1 MRAAA
6 LALLAALAAALSVP
20 LAAAPAAAQVRVTFV
35 APERYTDAQN
45 RYGSGLSPRVVL
57 AEMRRL
63 FETLGNP
70 VLAPGQTLDIAV
82 LDIDLA
88 GLDQPSFGTGQGV
101 RVVTD
106 ITPPRF
112 RLRYALKERG
122 RTVLA
127 AEEVV
132 SDINFLLRANRLSSG
147 QTFFYEREVLR
158 DWFQARF
165 VQRRPPPG

>member
-6 LALLAALAAALSVP
+6 LALLAALAAPLS
-20 LAAAPAAAQVRVTFV
+20 LAASPAAAQVRVTFV

-45 RYGSGLSPRVVL
+45 RFGSGPSLRVVL

-63 FETLGNP
+63 FETLGDA
-70 VLAPGQTLDIAV
+70 VLAPGQALDIAV

-88 GLDQPSFGTGQGV
+88 GLDQPSFGAAQGV

-127 AEEVV
+127 AEETV
-132 SDINFLLRANRLSSG
+132 SDINLLLRATRLSSG

>member
-6 LALLAALAAALSVP
+6 LALLAALTAFAAS
-20 LAAAPAAAQVRVTFV
+20 PAAAQVRVTFV
-35 APERYTDAQN
+35 APERYTDASN
-45 RYGSGLSPRVVL
+45 RFGSGPSLRVVL

-63 FETLGNP
+63 FETLGNQ

-88 GLDQPSFGTGQGV
+88 GLDQPSFGAAQGV